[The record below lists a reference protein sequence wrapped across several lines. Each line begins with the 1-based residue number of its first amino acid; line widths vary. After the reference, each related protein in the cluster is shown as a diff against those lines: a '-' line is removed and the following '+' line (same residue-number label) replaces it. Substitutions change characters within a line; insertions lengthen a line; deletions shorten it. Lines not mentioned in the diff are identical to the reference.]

1 MQKRDSI
8 GSDVDELKLFNAR
21 AIVAA
26 VIVLL
31 ALLLIVARLVILQIE
46 KHSYYTEE
54 SRKNY
59 LKNIPI
65 SPVRGQIYD
74 RNGVLLA
81 ANRSEYVLEVI
92 PNEVKGEQKSTRK
105 RIEASF
111 ERLEKLIKITDNEK
125 QKFFQKMRK
134 QSLYRPILLHS
145 NLTEE
150 EIAVFSVNRSRFPG
164 FQMSIQMERYYPHKE
179 IAGHV
184 VGYVGRIDKRD
195 LEKVDKR
202 NYAGTSHIGKSGIEA
217 FHEDRL
223 HGTTGF
229 KVIEVDVR
237 GRPQKV
243 EKEEPPI
250 VGEDIFLS
258 LDIKLQITAEQLL
271 QGRRGAIVAIDPR
284 NGEVLALASV
294 PMFDPNLFVNGIS
307 HKNYNALRNNPGRP
321 LYNRALQG
329 GYPAG
334 STIKPIVA
342 LAGYHH
348 GVVTPSSSVR
358 APGFFQIPGHRHKY
372 RCWNKRGHG
381 SVNMNYAIAQSCDVY
396 FYDLAY
402 RLGIDKFS
410 KFMNQFGFGI
420 RTGIDL
426 PSESAGLMPTREW
439 KKKRYGVNWYPG
451 DTVNIGIGQGFW
463 LSTPLQLASATATLA
478 MRGERK
484 QPHLLRGVRISKNLP
499 ATLIKPEP
507 LKSVTVKSEKMWHA
521 PIMGMINVVH
531 SGYGTAKKIAGAPYK
546 IAGKTGTVQV
556 VSIAQGERYDARR
569 LAKKF
574 HDHSLFVAFA
584 PPNDP
589 QVAIAVIAENSGGGS
604 KFAAPVGRQMLDAAI
619 LQRYIL
625 PEGLDLEPEDSKN
638 KDKDKDNNDSDDSAA
653 NADKNTNGAN
663 TASDKKKPA
672 E

>member
-8 GSDVDELKLFNAR
+8 RSDIDELKMFNSR
-21 AIVAA
+21 AIIAG
-26 VIVLL
+26 IMVLL
-31 ALLLIVARLVILQIE
+31 SLLLIVSRLIILQVE
-46 KHSYYTEE
+46 KHEYYTEE

-92 PNEVKGEQKSTRK
+92 PNEVKGKEKRLK
-105 RIEASF
+105 ARIESSF
-111 ERLEKLIKITDNEK
+111 ARLQELIPMTENEK

-134 QSLYRPILLHS
+134 QSRYRPIVLHN

-150 EIAVFSVNRSRFPG
+150 EIAIFSVNRSRFPG
-164 FQMSIQMERYYPHKE
+164 FQMNIQMERYYPLKE

-184 VGYVGRIDKRD
+184 IGYVGRIDKRD
-195 LEKVDKR
+195 LKRVDKR
-202 NYAGTSHIGKSGIEA
+202 NYAGTSHIGKSGIERY
-217 FHEDRL
+217 HEDRL

-229 KVIEVDVR
+229 KVIEVDSR
-237 GRPQKV
+237 GRPQKL
-243 EKEEPPI
+243 EEEEPPI
-250 VGEDIFLS
+250 VGEDLFLS
-258 LDIKLQITAEQLL
+258 LDIKLQITAEELL
-271 QGRRGAIVAIDPR
+271 KGRRGAIVAIDPR

-342 LAGYHH
+342 LAGYHY
-348 GVVTPSSSVR
+348 GIVTPGSSVR

-381 SVNMNYAIAQSCDVY
+381 SVNMDYAIAQSCDVY

-410 KFMNQFGFGI
+410 SFMKQFGFGVK
-420 RTGIDL
+420 TGIDL

-439 KKKRYGVNWYPG
+439 KKKRYNTEWYPG

-478 MRGERK
+478 MRGEKKR
-484 QPHLLRGVRISKNLP
+484 PHLLRGVRISKNLP
-499 ATLIKPEP
+499 ATLIKSET
-507 LKSVTVKSEKMWHA
+507 LDSVTVKNEKMWDA
-521 PIMGMINVVH
+521 PILGMINVVH
-531 SGYGTAKKIAGAPYK
+531 AGYGTAHKIRGLRYK

-556 VSIAQGERYDARR
+556 VSIAQGERYDASR

-584 PPNDP
+584 PAENPT
-589 QVAIAVIAENSGGGS
+589 VAIAVIAENSGGGS

-619 LQRYIL
+619 LGRYVL
-625 PEGLDLEPEDSKN
+625 PEGIDLQPEDAKKTGTQTPQTN
-638 KDKDKDNNDSDDSAA
+638 TLDDSQPKE
-653 NADKNTNGAN
+653 DR
-663 TASDKKKPA
+663 

>member
-8 GSDVDELKLFNAR
+8 RSDIDELKMFNSR
-21 AIVAA
+21 AIIAGIV
-26 VIVLL
+26 VLL
-31 ALLLIVARLVILQIE
+31 ALLLIIGRLVILQIE
-46 KHSYYTEE
+46 KHDYYTEE

-65 SPVRGQIYD
+65 TPVRGQIYD
-74 RNGVLLA
+74 RNGILLA

-92 PNEVKGEQKSTRK
+92 PNEVKGKEKRLND
-105 RIEASF
+105 RIESSF
-111 ERLEKLIKITDNEK
+111 KRLQELIPITENEK
-125 QKFFQKMRK
+125 QKFYQKMRK
-134 QSLYRPILLHS
+134 QSRYRPIVLHS
-145 NLTEE
+145 SLTEE
-150 EIAVFSVNRSRFPG
+150 EIAIFSVNRSRFPG
-164 FQMSIQMERYYPHKE
+164 FQMNIQMERYYPLKE

-184 VGYVGRIDKRD
+184 IGYVGRIDKRD
-195 LEKVDKR
+195 LERVDKR
-202 NYAGTSHIGKSGIEA
+202 NYSGTSHIGKSGIERY
-217 FHEDRL
+217 HEDRL

-229 KVIEVDVR
+229 KVIEVDSR
-237 GRPQKV
+237 GRPQKL
-243 EKEEPPI
+243 EEEEPPI
-250 VGEDIFLS
+250 VGEDLFLS
-258 LDIKLQITAEQLL
+258 LDIKLQITAENLL
-271 QGRRGAIVAIDPR
+271 KDRRGAIVAIDPR

-342 LAGYHH
+342 LAGYHY
-348 GVVTPSSSVR
+348 GIVTPGSSVR
-358 APGFFQIPGHRHKY
+358 APGFYQIPGHRHKY

-410 KFMNQFGFGI
+410 SFMKQFGFGVK
-420 RTGIDL
+420 TGIDL
-426 PSESAGLMPTREW
+426 PSEGAGLMPTREW
-439 KKKRYGVNWYPG
+439 KKKRYNTEWYPG

-478 MRGERK
+478 TRGERK
-484 QPHLLRGVRISKNLP
+484 RPHLLRGVRISKNLP
-499 ATLIKPEP
+499 ATLIKPEKVEP
-507 LKSVTVKSEKMWHA
+507 VSIKNEKMWNA

-531 SGYGTAKKIAGAPYK
+531 AGYGTAHKIRGSRYK

-556 VSIAQGERYDARR
+556 ISIAQGERYDASR
-569 LAKKF
+569 LAKKY

-584 PPNDP
+584 PAENPT
-589 QVAIAVIAENSGGGS
+589 VAIAVVAENSGGGS

-619 LQRYIL
+619 LKNYIL
-625 PEGLDLEPEDSKN
+625 PEGMTLQPEDVKKTGTDNTPSTKSE
-638 KDKDKDNNDSDDSAA
+638 DKQAK
-653 NADKNTNGAN
+653 GI
-663 TASDKKKPA
+663 